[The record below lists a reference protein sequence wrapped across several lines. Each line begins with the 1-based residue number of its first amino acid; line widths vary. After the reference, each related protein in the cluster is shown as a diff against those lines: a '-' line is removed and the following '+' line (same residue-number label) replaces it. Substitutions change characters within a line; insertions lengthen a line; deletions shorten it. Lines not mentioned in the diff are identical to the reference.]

1 MKKSAKKLVV
11 ELLRD
16 YPNIPNRI
24 KQREEDIKHPFIP
37 RDENVGG
44 GKAQYKQNNPT
55 ENLVITLHDDLRLKR
70 LKDEY
75 DAIKLT
81 YDEAD
86 KDTQTIIS
94 ELYFKRH
101 PTYSM
106 EGLVVNGLIHCKV
119 TAGYS
124 YVNDFIA
131 QVAEYLQL
139 DIY

>member
-24 KQREEDIKHPFIP
+24 KQREEEIKHPFIP

-101 PTYSM
+101 PT
-106 EGLVVNGLIHCKV
+106 
-119 TAGYS
+119 
-124 YVNDFIA
+124 
-131 QVAEYLQL
+131 
-139 DIY
+139 